1 MSTRPT
7 AIATLVAIPLLFA
20 ALASFAVR
28 AEAVDATAAE
38 ALIKKSK
45 CGTCHSLDKKKEGPT
60 YKETAKKYQGKDD
73 AQKKLFIHMTTSP
86 KVKVDGKEETHDS
99 PKTKSDDEI
108 KNLVAWILSR

>member
-1 MSTRPT
+1 M
-7 AIATLVAIPLLFA
+7 LVSANA
-20 ALASFAVR
+20 GADN
-28 AEAVDATAAE
+28 VDAAAAE

-60 YKETAKKYQGKDD
+60 YKETARKYKGKED
-73 AQKKLFIHMTTSP
+73 ANKKLFIHMSTSP